1 MAKSRGRINWGGGWI
16 PPPPLL
22 PTRSPVGLAQNEWEN
37 VGWLYPHYGFR
48 TVQKFCIRSCR
59 KSGYTLRTFAI
70 FLDIGLM
77 AMMAP
82 WQLVT
87 QRMIDTYTKA
97 VTHPNTNRNQC
108 ALVVKT
114 HMRKPGMAEASVL
127 LVFGFMGGEFFFQEN
142 RSWDSRLLSQAKKN
156 SP

>member
-1 MAKSRGRINWGGGWI
+1 
-16 PPPPLL
+16 
-22 PTRSPVGLAQNEWEN
+22 
-37 VGWLYPHYGFR
+37 
-48 TVQKFCIRSCR
+48 
-59 KSGYTLRTFAI
+59 
-70 FLDIGLM
+70 M

-114 HMRKPGMAEASVL
+114 HMQKPGMAEASVL